1 MGKDRWH
8 LTSKEI
14 AYDGIYYHTYE
25 EFSREVPQSFD
36 LVQVRNLRPDTS
48 IPSEVENPRSR
59 LYSSYLTIS
68 WRVFIIMANILSGPL
83 LSFRTWYF
91 NSLQQK
97 IEWQDLGH
105 SSEGQ
110 LSLYLSR

>member
-1 MGKDRWH
+1 M
-8 LTSKEI
+8 
-14 AYDGIYYHTYE
+14 
-25 EFSREVPQSFD
+25 
-36 LVQVRNLRPDTS
+36 
-48 IPSEVENPRSR
+48 
-59 LYSSYLTIS
+59 
-68 WRVFIIMANILSGPL
+68 IMANILSGPL